1 MIVRPDPVSTLPKSQ
16 IINHYGARMQ
26 IEEAFRDLK
35 CARYGL
41 SFTLNLSRSR
51 ERLAALLL
59 IALLSFFVLWLIG
72 QQALAQGLQRHYQSN
87 TRRSRPVLSLYNLAC
102 QLVRHT
108 IDHALGR
115 DMPLLNLPDCLPLPP
130 RIGL

>member
-1 MIVRPDPVSTLPKSQ
+1 MLFLRRT
-16 IINHYGARMQ
+16 HAR

-59 IALLSFFVLWLIG
+59 IALLTFFVLWLIG
-72 QQALAQGLQRHYQSN
+72 QQALAQGLQLHYQSN
-87 TRRSRPVLSLYNLAC
+87 TCRTRPLLSLFNVAG
-102 QLVRHT
+102 QLVRHA
-108 IDHALGR
+108 IDHALGHN
-115 DMPLLNLPDCLPLPP
+115 MPVLNLPDRLPLRP
-130 RIGL
+130 RPRL